1 MVQIINPIICG
12 GGKSNLENPS
22 NHGDTSFYNVDNPAT
37 TPGVNRYI
45 DLSKKYSQAYL
56 ILFSCSNGNVTGAN
70 KVSPTVGSAQNVYS
84 YRSKGGYNFWGYISV
99 WKLTDVSG
107 RINISAGGYGA
118 YWSFIG
124 VE

>member
-1 MVQIINPIICG
+1 MAIVGMGGCLIG
-12 GGKSNLENPS
+12 GGDLENPS
-22 NHGDTSFYNVDNPAT
+22 NHGDTSFYNIDDPAS

-56 ILFSCSNGNVTGAN
+56 ILFACSNGNVTRAS

-84 YRSKGGYNFWGYISV
+84 YSTKGAYKFWGYISV

-107 RINISAGGYGA
+107 RININIGGYGA
-118 YWSFIG
+118 YWSLVGI
-124 VE
+124 E